1 MISGLVNARREA
13 VVPLRLRGPS
23 GIELDVDALVDSG
36 FTASLSLPAAV
47 VVALGLD
54 RVSRSG
60 AILAD
65 GSIRQLDIYSAE
77 VAWEKQWRSVLVSA
91 VGAEVLLGMRLLANH
106 ELRVAVVPG
115 GVVEITPLP

>member
-1 MISGLVNARREA
+1 
-13 VVPLRLRGPS
+13 
-23 GIELDVDALVDSG
+23 LDVDALVDSG